1 MRRRLI
7 IVFLVPLVLV
17 LTVLGG
23 AYAWSAARSVQQEF
37 YAEQLGD
44 LSYFV
49 TSARQALLAGSS
61 DVFDGEAQRY
71 RELYGTRVVIVDR
84 AGRPWAPKD
93 VDRALDDDEVGA
105 QIRLALSGRR
115 GELPQNV
122 LPWQFTD
129 LSLVEPVFD
138 SGDVIGA
145 VVMSASVD
153 VPRAQI
159 ARQWALIVA
168 VAAAVIAAGLLIVFR
183 LAGWVLRPVRRL
195 DQAMEAM
202 ERGDM
207 DARIADDTGPAEL
220 HRMILMFNRMAEEIE
235 RVVARQQEF
244 ALNASHEL
252 RNPLNALL
260 LRVEVLAAD
269 LPEAGAADV
278 EKIREEGARMTRILD
293 TLLGF
298 ARGGVQQSAFVD
310 VDLRALVSRRA
321 DAWREVAARK
331 SIAFVVIP
339 DADQPD
345 APVRSRTDEAVV
357 ESALDAVIDNAVKFS
372 PAGRRIEVSAVQ
384 DREGSRIAVRDHG
397 PGLDPEEI
405 EQATDRFWRS
415 ARNQNTPGSG
425 LGLAIATDLLRSVNG
440 RVSVASPDG
449 GGLEVS
455 FLLPG
460 AGER

>member
-23 AYAWSAARSVQQEF
+23 AYAWSAARGVQQEF
-37 YAEQLGD
+37 YADQLGD

-49 TSARQALLAGSS
+49 TGARQALLSGSTE
-61 DVFDGEAQRY
+61 VFDGEVQRY

-84 AGRPWAPKD
+84 TGRPWAPAD
-93 VDRALDDDEVGA
+93 ADPVFDSPEVDA
-105 QIRLALSGRR
+105 QIKLALSGRR
-115 GELPQNV
+115 GELPQNA

-138 SGDVIGA
+138 GGDVIGA

-153 VPRAQI
+153 VPRAEI
-159 ARQWALIVA
+159 GRQWLLIIA
-168 VAAAVIAAGLLIVFR
+168 VAAVVIAAGLLVVFR

-195 DQAMEAM
+195 DRAMEAM

-207 DARIADDTGPAEL
+207 EARIADDTGPAEL
-220 HRMILMFNRMAEEIE
+220 HRMILMFNRMADEIE

-269 LPEAGAADV
+269 LGETGAADV
-278 EKIREEGARMTRILD
+278 EKIREEGQRMTRILD

-298 ARGGVQQSAFVD
+298 ARGAVRESDFED
-310 VDLRALVSRRA
+310 VDLNALLTRRA
-321 DAWREVAARK
+321 GAWREVASRKGMILRLDGAGPVLAR
-331 SIAFVVIP
+331 V
-339 DADQPD
+339 
-345 APVRSRTDEAVV
+345 DEAIV

-372 PAGRRIEVSAVQ
+372 PQGGLIVLSADRADGAARIS
-384 DREGSRIAVRDHG
+384 IRDQG
-397 PGLDPEEI
+397 PGLAPAEL
-405 EQATDRFWRS
+405 EQAADRFWRS
-415 ARNQNTPGSG
+415 PRNQNVRGSG
-425 LGLAIATDLLRSVNG
+425 LGLAIATDLLRSVGG
-440 RVSVASPDG
+440 RLEVASPEG
-449 GGLEVS
+449 GGLAVT
-455 FLLPG
+455 FALPV
-460 AGER
+460 AAER

>member
-49 TSARQALLAGSS
+49 TGARQALLSGSTE
-61 DVFDGEAQRY
+61 VFDGEVQRY

-84 AGRPWAPKD
+84 TGRPWAPADADPVFDSPD
-93 VDRALDDDEVGA
+93 VDA
-105 QIRLALSGRR
+105 QIKLALSGRR
-115 GELPQNV
+115 GELPQNA

-138 SGDVIGA
+138 GGDVIGA

-153 VPRAQI
+153 VPRAEI
-159 ARQWALIVA
+159 GRQWLLIVT
-168 VAAAVIAAGLLIVFR
+168 VAALVIAAGLLVVFR

-207 DARIADDTGPAEL
+207 EARIADDTGPAEL
-220 HRMILMFNRMAEEIE
+220 HRMILMFNRMADEIE

-269 LPEAGAADV
+269 LGETGAADV
-278 EKIREEGARMTRILD
+278 EKIREEGQRMTRILD

-298 ARGGVQQSAFVD
+298 ARGAVRESDFED
-310 VDLRALVSRRA
+310 VDLSALLARRA
-321 DAWREVAARK
+321 EAWREVASRKDIVLQLDSAR
-331 SIAFVVIP
+331 
-339 DADQPD
+339 
-345 APVRSRTDEAVV
+345 VRARVDEAIV

-372 PAGRRIEVSAVQ
+372 AEGGLIELSADRVDGGARIS
-384 DREGSRIAVRDHG
+384 VRDHG
-397 PGLDPEEI
+397 PGLAPAEL
-405 EQATDRFWRS
+405 EQAADRFWRS
-415 ARNQNTPGSG
+415 PRNQNVRGSG
-425 LGLAIATDLLRSVNG
+425 LGLAIATDLLRSVGG
-440 RVSVASPDG
+440 RLEVASPEG
-449 GGLEVS
+449 GGLAVS
-455 FLLPG
+455 FTLP
-460 AGER
+460 AAEDR